1 MYLLH
6 AVKIWGQATMHAKYC
21 TFDKCSWKHTTN
33 TATSTGNNW
42 KSLLFP
48 HATASNNNNTAS
60 IPGQSMQYEWH
71 KKRHPAKVGRSV
83 GRSVSICKSPLS
95 EAQLCPTTIPWFCL
109 LNNFAKNNTSVSH
122 SDSIKIN
129 WGVHNIRGIFFFI
142 SEQRTKPYQLHYV
155 INYSLLPPS
164 VSLLI
169 NYLLWTTCNLLPI

>member
-83 GRSVSICKSPLS
+83 GQSVSICKVPLS
-95 EAQLCPTTIPWFCL
+95 EAQLCHTTIPWFCL

-129 WGVHNIRGIFFFI
+129 WGVHNIRGIFFFYL
-142 SEQRTKPYQLHYV
+142 RTTY
-155 INYSLLPPS
+155 
-164 VSLLI
+164 
-169 NYLLWTTCNLLPI
+169 